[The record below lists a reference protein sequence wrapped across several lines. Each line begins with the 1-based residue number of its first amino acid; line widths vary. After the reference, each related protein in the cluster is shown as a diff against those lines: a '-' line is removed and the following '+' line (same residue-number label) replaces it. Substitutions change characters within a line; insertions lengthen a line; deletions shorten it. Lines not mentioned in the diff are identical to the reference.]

1 MLHCFERQRA
11 ERRRPGLDN
20 RRMRVTAVR
29 LRRDKMTFDACIAVA
44 FAGLLLSACHRH
56 APTGQT
62 EYAYR
67 PWGFEVA
74 FASAPKETDSPADG
88 ANPHSFTVEY
98 QDQTRDFSVWAS
110 DLLGRQVDLDTM
122 ADPAAG
128 FLAQQAGATP
138 GPKSDTTSSDG
149 VPGREYPPHLGE
161 FSGARIRIEP
171 LDRPQDIEQFGRG
184 VDRALEGRLS
194 RTRDAQLYGRIFQRR
209 PRVGFELPETVVSLG
224 IRNWEHGDTSVD
236 QRRHRQCGTQAT
248 AADQGFPLS
257 DHRPV
262 PRR

>member
-56 APTGQT
+56 APTGPT

-122 ADPAAG
+122 ADPAAV

-149 VPGREYPPHLGE
+149 VPGREYPLIKNGEVIGTMRFFIASGHFYQLAARSTLGPDDPAAKA
-161 FSGARIRIEP
+161 F
-171 LDRPQDIEQFGRG
+171 L
-184 VDRALEGRLS
+184 LS
-194 RTRDAQLYGRIFQRR
+194 FHAFDTASADPSLASAPADANLA
-209 PRVGFELPETVVSLG
+209 P
-224 IRNWEHGDTSVD
+224 
-236 QRRHRQCGTQAT
+236 AT
-248 AADQGFPLS
+248 NEAPFP
-257 DHRPV
+257 
-262 PRR
+262 